1 MRKACLI
8 LLLAFVGIAT
18 CGEVVRA
25 QVPII
30 TIDPPV
36 PAVVMTDGPEPTPDV
51 VFNVTIEGATNINI
65 TENDITV
72 HTRPPNVRQPAN
84 QPADADDI
92 VVLNGNTPNPTIV
105 LRGSGLHGDGYI
117 WIEIAGSTCSNEQ
130 GDAEDAI
137 SPELRVDST
146 RPDVRLTAA
155 DGNPT
160 RAMPCDPTTGM
171 LTFTVEFI
179 DESESVTG
187 FDAGDVLINGH
198 PAIDAN
204 GNWCEELNAH
214 FPSGAACPGLGCE
227 VSGEGKLYTVVI
239 YPRVDGPFTIQ
250 IAENAAMDDVGWEST
265 ASNEVTVPYTDA
277 PRINIQALS
286 PLNTNSKTIN
296 FMVEFSKPVRGFGL
310 GDVRV
315 DPPTTPGAAGG
326 TKTIVVVGTGEPL
339 AQGQVYYVGVSG
351 CTYSGFVR
359 LFIDCSQDNPDQSDW
374 WSSEDTCT
382 IPQVNYDGTPP
393 SSLAITVP
401 AGLPQPPNYS
411 GTYTTS
417 LPKIDIVGTASDDV
431 GISRVTWTNDRGGS
445 GVCVGT
451 TNWYV
456 RGIYLQPGRNL
467 ITITASDAAGN
478 TLSYYLTVNC
488 TNSYWSETVD
498 SDREDIQRVGEY
510 SSIALDANG
519 NPRISYY
526 HYVNDTHGVLRYAY
540 YDGQSWH
547 VENVDGN
554 SPGSVDDNV
563 GRFTSLKIDSQG
575 NPHISYYDVTNGDL
589 LYAVWRSG
597 AWQITAVDG
606 TGGPT
611 DNVGQ
616 YTSLALYNDLP
627 RIAYYDVTNR
637 DLKYAFYDG
646 TRWTKVT
653 VDSTGDVG
661 MFASLAL
668 DPATGYPR
676 IAYYDATNRD
686 LKYAAYD
693 GSTWNIST
701 VASTG
706 DVGQFCSLALD
717 STTGYPRISFY
728 DNTNKD
734 LIYAAWDGSA
744 WAFSTVDSNG
754 DVGKYS
760 SLALYNGLPRIAYYD
775 AESSRQDL
783 KYAEGNAAVNPTW
796 VLNTLDDGV
805 AEAGVSTFD
814 VGLYAS
820 LAIDAQG
827 GAHISYFD
835 NTSSPSRKVLKYIYR
850 ASGPTCVVDALDPS
864 PTNLSPVRFRIT
876 FSNPVTGFSAG
887 KIIVT
892 NGTAGALT
900 QLDSTSYLLQVYPDS
915 VPPPGNNY
923 VTVKVKV
930 PAGAARYG
938 TLDNVESNEA
948 FIQVDRIPPAVQ
960 VNQDH
965 VQPDPS
971 GMSSGSTV
979 YFVAIFSEP
988 VTGFTSSDVV
998 ISGSAGGTKSV
1009 KVLGEGTH
1017 YLISVTGITTA
1028 GSVVASV
1035 PAGAAFDAA
1044 GNGNLASISTDNF
1057 VWWDHTPP
1065 TCTINQASGLYGGPT
1080 QDDPTSSPVINFT
1093 VVFSESVIGFT
1104 DSSDVVVDGTASFVG
1119 PDGKS
1124 TLQVQ
1129 ITPIGTPDAYGR
1141 YRTYNVAVSGMQTKG
1156 TVTCVVPAG
1165 VASDCVPTTADVPI
1179 NGNLTST
1186 STDNVVTYDAT
1197 PITCTIDQK
1206 DDQPDPT
1213 NTQPVRF
1220 TVTFS
1225 KDVTGFEPSDVQLS
1239 GTAVSRATVTITG
1252 SGRNY
1257 TVSVSGLSVPS
1268 GQTTPATVIANIPAG
1283 VVRDSAGNTNLA
1295 ASYQDNVVLF
1305 DNAGPSVA
1313 VNQSSTQKDSAS
1325 ESPIHFTAVFSEP
1338 VYGFEASDV
1347 MLSGTASDGQILD
1360 PISIKSDGTFEPD
1373 TIVANHGDVVR
1384 WRNDSGRAFA
1394 LEILTDSGETV
1405 TLLNL
1410 APGEIRSFAAFWGP
1424 GTYRFQRK
1432 ASPVAIGTIV
1442 LNPIL
1447 VATVSELPPY
1457 NRTVYDIEVS
1467 GMVSP
1472 GSVKAAIRAGTVVD
1486 ALGNQNSEST
1496 SQDDTVLYMPEQ
1508 CQTTPVA
1515 IPDNDVNGAVS
1526 TIDLSNISGTVTDV
1540 DVKLNVSHGYVSDLS
1555 AYLIGPDGTQV
1566 VLFQNVGGKGLGFV
1580 NTVLD
1585 DEADVSIA
1593 SGRAP
1598 FTGSFKPVE
1607 LLSAFDGKKISGQW
1621 QLKVV
1626 DNRPDASGTIQN
1638 WCLRFQVQDTDGPVC
1653 TIVPPTGAVC
1663 SYPISFGVEFNEPV
1677 RNLTPESFVVNNG
1690 QVVDLTGYG
1699 ASYELSVQPS
1709 AAGKIDVTLPAGA
1722 AMDTWGNASTKSATA
1737 SVNYSRAPTVTINQ
1751 ASTQSDPTSSS
1762 VINFTVVFSES
1773 VTGFGADDVVLGGT
1787 AGATNVNVTGYGSVY
1802 NVAVSGMTRSGTV
1815 IASVRAGA
1823 AIGQNGCPSEAST
1836 STDNVVTYDIT
1847 PVAVTIDQAPGQS
1860 DPTTLLPIRYVV
1872 VFSKPVVDF
1881 GAGDVVVSGT
1891 AGGTKSVIVKGSGA
1905 VYTVEVSG
1913 VTSSGTV
1920 VASIPAGVAHD
1931 VLGNANTASTSTD
1944 NVVWFDDGTNPQ
1956 VTISPASDQRDP
1968 TNESPVRFLV
1978 SFNKL
1983 VTGFGDD
1990 PADVVVGGTAFGAGA
2005 VKTVEFTEADGSW
2018 IVAVGGMTQPGRVSI
2033 YVPAGVAC
2041 DAGGKCNDRSNTAS
2055 VVFDNEGPTVTVN
2068 QASDQPDPTDADV
2081 INFVVEFSE
2090 PVVGFESADV
2100 QVSGTAG
2107 ARSVEITQIEPYD
2120 GTTYM
2125 VSVSGMTQ
2133 PGTVVVDVL
2142 PDVVQDAA
2150 GNSNLASTSVD
2161 NIVTYDTPPTVTVNQ
2176 APTQQDPTARSPIV
2190 FVAVFS
2196 EPVQGFGPSSVEVS
2210 GTAFSP
2216 AAQKLVTVKG
2226 AGPEY
2231 TIEVRGMNQSGTVVV
2246 SVPAGVVTDVN
2257 GFANRASTSTDNT
2270 VTYDISRPT
2279 VTVNQAAMQSDPTRD
2294 APINFTVVF
2303 SKTVVGFT
2311 SDKVTVTGTAFGGGA
2326 VPSVVVTGSGRV
2338 YNVAV
2343 SGMNQTGTVIVSV
2356 EAGKVQDVL
2365 GNWNLASTSTDNVVN
2380 YDITGPSV
2388 TVNQAEGQK
2397 DPTSVSP
2404 IAFTAVFSE
2413 PVVGFDPDDVS
2424 VSGTAFSESAQKVVV
2439 VSPSSG
2445 PASEY
2450 TILVSGMDSVGT
2462 VKVTIPA
2469 GVAHDVVGNPNLKST
2484 STDNVVTFDNS
2495 ELRVTINQAETQSD
2509 PTKGPKIYFKVVFSR
2524 AVNDFTAEDVQVT
2537 GTAGGTKNVTV
2548 TGSGRTYVV
2557 AVSGMTST
2565 GTVIASIPAGVA
2577 HDVAGNA
2584 NLASTS
2590 DDNVVTYDIT
2600 PPTIA
2605 ITRPTEE
2612 DTCVWNCSTFKV
2624 AGEAEDD
2631 VGLAVVTWQT
2641 GAGGSGVCSGTTS
2654 WTASGIDIG
2663 SGDTVTV
2670 TAVDQAGNTASDT
2683 IDVSV
2688 RLALPGED
2696 DWVRLAMVSLPI
2708 IPFDKD
2714 PKLVVGF
2721 HSNYWV
2727 RYDPVAGAYVQYP
2740 DMSTWFDPTSSTPG
2754 RGFWAGF
2761 VGERSVVP
2769 CGIVPD
2775 QSQPVVIQLKS
2786 GWNLIG
2792 QPFIEAVKWDLTR
2805 IRVRRGSQEKSLDE
2819 ARDAGWVRD
2828 YAWGWQPDRESE
2840 TGGAYYLVC
2849 DPSIIPGA
2857 VGEMAPWRA
2866 YWFRALVDC
2875 ELILPP
2881 PLSE

>member
-1 MRKACLI
+1 MRKTCLI
-8 LLLAFVGIAT
+8 LLLAFVGVVT
-18 CGEVVRA
+18 CGKVVWA
-25 QVPII
+25 QVPVI

-36 PAVVMTDGPEPTPDV
+36 PAVVMTDGPDPTPDV
-51 VFNVTIEGATNINI
+51 VFNVTVEGATTINI
-65 TENDITV
+65 TRDDITV

-84 QPADADDI
+84 QPAAADDI
-92 VVLNGNTPNPTIV
+92 LVLDGDTSNPTII
-105 LRGSGLHGDGYI
+105 LQGSGLHGDGYI
-117 WIEIAGSTCSNEQ
+117 WIEIDGSTCSNGQ
-130 GDAEDAI
+130 GYAKNAVSE
-137 SPELRVDST
+137 ELRVDST

-155 DGNPT
+155 GGNPT
-160 RAMPCDPTTGM
+160 RAQPCDPATGM

-179 DESESVTG
+179 DESDSVTG
-187 FDAGDVLINGH
+187 LDAGDILINGH
-198 PAIDAN
+198 PAIDAE

-214 FPSGAACPGLGCE
+214 FPSGAACPGPGCE

-250 IAENAAMDDVGWEST
+250 IAESAATDESGWEST

-296 FMVEFSKPVRGFGL
+296 FMVEFSKPVFGFGL

-339 AQGQVYYVGVSG
+339 ISEQVYYVGVSG

-374 WSSEDTCT
+374 CSSEDTCT

-393 SSLAITVP
+393 SSLAVTLP

-417 LPKIDIVGTASDDV
+417 LTKIDIAGTASDDV
-431 GISRVTWTNDRGGS
+431 GISRVTWSNDRGGS

-451 TNWYV
+451 TNWYA
-456 RGIYLQPGRNL
+456 RGIYLKPGRNL

-478 TLSYYLTVNC
+478 ALSYYLTVDC
-488 TNSYWSETVD
+488 TNDYWSETVD

-526 HYVNDTHGVLRYAY
+526 YYVNDTHGVLRYAY
-540 YDGQSWH
+540 YDGYSWH

-563 GRFTSLKIDSQG
+563 GRYTSLKIDSQG

-597 AWQITAVDG
+597 AWRITIVDG
-606 TGGPT
+606 ASGPS

-627 RIAYYDVTNR
+627 RIAYYDVINR

-646 TRWTKVT
+646 SQWIIVT
-653 VDSTGDVG
+653 VDSAGDVG

-693 GSTWNIST
+693 GSSWAIST

-706 DVGQFCSLALD
+706 DVGQYCSLALD
-717 STTGYPRISFY
+717 STTGHPRISFY

-744 WAFSTVDSNG
+744 WTFSTVDEDG

-775 AESSRQDL
+775 AESSRRDL
-783 KYAEGNAAVNPTW
+783 KYAEGNAAIDPTW
-796 VLNTLDDGV
+796 VLTTLDDGF
-805 AEAGVSTFD
+805 AEALVSTFD
-814 VGLYAS
+814 VGQYAS
-820 LAIDAQG
+820 LALDSQG

-835 NTSSPSRKVLKYIYR
+835 ATSNPLRNTLKYIYR

-864 PTNLSPVRFRIT
+864 PTNLSLVKFRIT
-876 FSNPVTGFSAG
+876 FSNPVTGFSAS
-887 KIIVT
+887 KVIVT

-900 QLDSTSYLLQVYPDS
+900 QLEGTSYLLQVYPDS

-923 VTVKVKV
+923 VNVKVKV

-938 TLDNVESNEA
+938 TLDNIESNEA
-948 FIQVDRIPPAVQ
+948 LIQVDRIPPTVQ

-971 GMSSGSTV
+971 GMSSGSTL

-998 ISGSAGGTKSV
+998 ISGSEGGTESV

-1017 YLISVTGITTA
+1017 YLISVSGITTD
-1028 GSVVASV
+1028 GSVIASV
-1035 PAGAAFDAA
+1035 PADVAFDAA
-1044 GNGNLASISTDNF
+1044 GNGNLASISTDNL

-1065 TCTINQASGLYGGPT
+1065 TCTVNQASGLYGGPT

-1093 VVFSESVIGFT
+1093 VVFSEPVIGFD
-1104 DSSDVVVDGTASFVG
+1104 DSTDVVVDGTASFIDPYG
-1119 PDGKS
+1119 RS
-1124 TLQVQ
+1124 TLHVE

-1141 YRTYNVAVSGMQTKG
+1141 YSTYNVAVSGMQTMG

-1165 VASDCVPTTADVPI
+1165 VAFDCVPTTTDLPI

-1186 STDNVVTYDAT
+1186 STDNVVSYDAT
-1197 PITCTIDQK
+1197 PVTCTINQK
-1206 DDQPDPT
+1206 YDQPDPT
-1213 NTQPVRF
+1213 NTQPVLF

-1239 GTAVSRATVTITG
+1239 GTAVSGATVTITG

-1257 TVSVSGLSVPS
+1257 VVSVSGLSVPS
-1268 GQTTPATVIANIPAG
+1268 GQTTPATVIADIPEG
-1283 VVRDSAGNTNLA
+1283 VVQDSAGNTNLA

-1305 DNAGPSVA
+1305 DNVGPSVTI
-1313 VNQSSTQKDSAS
+1313 NQSFDQEDSAS
-1325 ESPIHFTAVFSEP
+1325 ESPIKFTAVFSEP
-1338 VYGFEASDV
+1338 VYGFEPSDV
-1347 MLSGTASDGQILD
+1347 MLYGTASNGQVLD
-1360 PISIKSDGTFEPD
+1360 
-1373 TIVANHGDVVR
+1373 
-1384 WRNDSGRAFA
+1384 
-1394 LEILTDSGETV
+1394 
-1405 TLLNL
+1405 
-1410 APGEIRSFAAFWGP
+1410 
-1424 GTYRFQRK
+1424 
-1432 ASPVAIGTIV
+1432 
-1442 LNPIL
+1442 
-1447 VATVSELPPY
+1447 VATNDRKEY
-1457 NRTVYDIEVS
+1457 KIEVS
-1467 GMVSP
+1467 GMVAP
-1472 GSVKAAIRAGTVVD
+1472 GSVKAAIRAYTVVD
-1486 ALGNQNSEST
+1486 ALGNPNFAEST
-1496 SQDDTVLYMPEQ
+1496 PLDDTVLYMPEQ
-1508 CQTTPVA
+1508 CQTSHVD

-1540 DVKLNVSHGYVSDLS
+1540 DVKLNITHGYVSDIS
-1555 AYLIGPDGTQV
+1555 AYLIAPDGTQV
-1566 VLFQNVGGKGLGFV
+1566 VLFQNVGGSGLGFV

-1585 DEADVSIA
+1585 DEAGVSIA

-1626 DNRPDASGTIQN
+1626 DNRPNYSGKVDD
-1638 WCLRFQVQDTDGPVC
+1638 WCLRFQVQDTDAPVC
-1653 TIVPPTGAVC
+1653 TIVPPTGAIC
-1663 SYPISFGVEFNEPV
+1663 SYPISFAVEFNEPV
-1677 RNLTPESFVVNNG
+1677 RNLTPESFKVNNG
-1690 QVVDLTGYG
+1690 QAVGLSGSG
-1699 ASYELSVQPS
+1699 NSYELSVQPL
-1709 AAGKIDVTLPAGA
+1709 AAGKVDVTLPGGA
-1722 AMDTWGNASTKSATA
+1722 AMDTWGNVSTESVTA
-1737 SVNYSRAPTVTINQ
+1737 SANYSSAPTVTIDQ
-1751 ASTQSDPTSSS
+1751 APTQSDPTSSS
-1762 VINFTVVFSES
+1762 VINFTVVFSEP
-1773 VTGFGADDVVLGGT
+1773 VTGFGADDVVLEGT
-1787 AGATNVNVTGYGSVY
+1787 AGATNVNVTGYGRVY
-1802 NVAVSGMTRSGTV
+1802 NVAVSGMTSSGTV

-1823 AIGQNGCPSEAST
+1823 AVGQNGCPNEAST

-1847 PVAVTIDQAPGQS
+1847 PVTVTIDQAPGQS

-1881 GAGDVVVSGT
+1881 DAGDVIVSGA
-1891 AGGTKSVIVKGSGA
+1891 AGGTKSVVVNGSGA
-1905 VYTVEVSG
+1905 SYTVEVSG

-1931 VLGNANTASTSTD
+1931 VLGNANTASTSND
-1944 NVVWFDDGTNPQ
+1944 NTVWFDDGKNPQ
-1956 VTISPASDQRDP
+1956 VTVSPASDQRDP
-1968 TNESPVRFLV
+1968 TNESTIKFLV

-1990 PADVVVGGTAFGAGA
+1990 LDDVVVGGTAFGSGA
-2005 VKTVEFTEADGSW
+2005 VKTVDFTAVDGSW
-2018 IVAVGGMTQPGRVSI
+2018 IVTVGGMTQPGRVSI
-2033 YVPAGVAC
+2033 YVPEGVAC
-2041 DAGGKCNDRSNTAS
+2041 DAGGKCNDLSNTAS
-2055 VVFDNEGPTVTVN
+2055 VVFDNEGPTVTIN
-2068 QASDQPDPTDADV
+2068 QAPDQPDPTDADV
-2081 INFVVEFSE
+2081 VNFVVEFGE
-2090 PVVGFESADV
+2090 PVIGFESADV

-2107 ARSVEITQIEPYD
+2107 ASSVMITQMEPYD

-2125 VSVSGMTQ
+2125 VAVSGMSR
-2133 PGTVVVDVL
+2133 PGTVVVDIL
-2142 PDVVQDAA
+2142 PNVVQDAA
-2150 GNSNLASTSVD
+2150 GNGNLASTSVD
-2161 NIVTYDTPPTVTVNQ
+2161 NVVTYDTPPTVIVNQ
-2176 APTQQDPTARSPIV
+2176 DSTQQDPTAMSPIV

-2196 EPVQGFGPSSVEVS
+2196 EPVEGFGPSSVEVS

-2216 AAQKLVTVKG
+2216 AAQKLVMVKG
-2226 AGPEY
+2226 TGPEY
-2231 TIEVRGMNQSGTVVV
+2231 TIEVSGMDQAGTVVV
-2246 SVPAGVVTDVN
+2246 NIPAGVVTDVN
-2257 GFANRASTSTDNT
+2257 GFGNRASTSTDNT

-2279 VTVNQAAMQSDPTRD
+2279 VIVNQAETQSDPTRGT
-2294 APINFTVVF
+2294 PINFTVVF

-2326 VPSVVVTGSGRV
+2326 VPSVVVTGSDRI

-2356 EAGKVQDVL
+2356 EAGKVQDIL

-2413 PVVGFDPDDVS
+2413 PVEDFGPEDVS
-2424 VSGTAFSESAQKVVV
+2424 VSGTAFSESAEKVVV
-2439 VSPSSG
+2439 VTPSSG

-2462 VKVTIPA
+2462 VSVTIPA
-2469 GVAHDVVGNPNLKST
+2469 GVAFDIVGNPNLKST

-2509 PTKGPKIYFKVVFSR
+2509 PTRDAPIKFTAVFSR
-2524 AVNDFTAEDVQVT
+2524 AVNDFTADDVQVT
-2537 GTAGGTKNVTV
+2537 GTAGGTKKVAV
-2548 TGSGRTYVV
+2548 TGSGRIYTVS
-2557 AVSGMTST
+2557 VSGMTST
-2565 GTVIASIPAGVA
+2565 GTVVALIPAGVA
-2577 HDVAGNA
+2577 HDAAGNA

-2590 DDNVVTYDIT
+2590 DDNIVTYDIT
-2600 PPTIA
+2600 PPTIT

-2612 DTCVWNCSTFKV
+2612 DACVWNCRTFKV

-2631 VGLAVVTWQT
+2631 IGLAVVTWQT

-2670 TAVDQAGNTASDT
+2670 TAMDQAGNTASDKV
-2683 IDVSV
+2683 DVSV
-2688 RLALPGED
+2688 RLTLPVEN
-2696 DWVRLAMVSLPI
+2696 DWIRLAMVSLPI

-2727 RYDPVAGAYVQYP
+2727 RYDSASGKYVQYP

-2761 VGERSVVP
+2761 VGEPSVVP

-2775 QSQPVVIQLKS
+2775 QSQPVTVQLKS

-2840 TGGAYYLVC
+2840 TGGAYYLVY

-2857 VGEMAPWRA
+2857 IGEMVPWRA

-2881 PLSE
+2881 PLSD